1 MDNIRYSI
9 SEVQSYRDE
18 IDTSVI
24 TKDMETNYRKLSNEG
39 NDDYIFALESHYSD
53 NYTVKQIEQI
63 MCFYKIKKCKRRKIH
78 AVELLVKFEIDEA
91 NVYIVNRRKLLWDYV
106 RELKSEEFFENRIFL
121 EI

>member
-9 SEVQSYRDE
+9 SEVKTFRDE
-18 IDTSVI
+18 IDISVI
-24 TKDMETNYRKLSNEG
+24 KKDMEINYRNLDNEG
-39 NDDYIFALESHYSD
+39 NYDYIFALESHYSD

-63 MCFYKIKKCKRRKIH
+63 LCFYKINKCKRRKKQ

-91 NVYIVNRRKLLWDYV
+91 NVYLVNRRKLLWDYV